1 MVDRPVRQTRLTR
14 FGLVL
19 GAGLLIGGC
28 TAGTVAPGVTASA
41 TVAPPPASPEP
52 SPTAETA
59 APSPSPSEVIGAR
72 PTPVLASTTA
82 LTTVQPAGSLVLE
95 MTGPPPHFVPSK
107 LSAKAGDVV
116 FFLKNTSPAR
126 DEHAKHD
133 LAIGPDR
140 DHLLAVSD
148 LLDGGRSAVFTVHG
162 LQAGTYVIWCT
173 FPGHAGLG
181 QTGTLMVTP

>member
-1 MVDRPVRQTRLTR
+1 MGEGRVRHTRLTR
-14 FGLVL
+14 IGIVL

-28 TAGTVAPGVTASA
+28 TSGAVAPSLLGSA
-41 TVAPPPASPEP
+41 TTSSPAATEPGPTLAAP
-52 SPTAETA
+52 T
-59 APSPSPSEVIGAR
+59 PSPSSSSSIGGSPA
-72 PTPVLASTTA
+72 PVLASTTEF
-82 LTTVQPAGSLVLE
+82 TTEQPAGSVLLE

-107 LSAKAGDVV
+107 LSATVGDVV

-126 DEHAKHD
+126 DEHGKHD

-140 DHLLAVSD
+140 DHPLAVSD

-162 LQAGTYVIWCT
+162 LDAGTYVIWCT

-181 QTGTLMVTP
+181 QSGTLTITE